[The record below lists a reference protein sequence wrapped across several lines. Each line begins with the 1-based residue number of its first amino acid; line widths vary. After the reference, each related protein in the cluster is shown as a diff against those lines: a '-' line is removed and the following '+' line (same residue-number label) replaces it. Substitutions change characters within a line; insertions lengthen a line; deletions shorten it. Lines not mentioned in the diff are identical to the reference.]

1 MAGNML
7 STGSPKPRGYPK
19 LAALMGSH
27 QETAIF
33 RRFGTLNMLN
43 LLSLQA
49 ELTDLEGQLENIVKG
64 DETSGDADRILHAID
79 FRELRAHAKDGDDLH
94 WQMLLAIRAKLQEYS
109 ITLRLHMRSRTVTA
123 DTNTRCSYPP
133 SRASVGT

>member
-1 MAGNML
+1 MAGNFLPM
-7 STGSPKPRGYPK
+7 GSPKPRGYPK

-49 ELTDLEGQLENIVKG
+49 ELTDLEVQLHDIIKR
-64 DETSGDADRILHAID
+64 DETSGDSDRMLYAIS

-94 WQMLLAIRAKLQEYS
+94 WQTLLDMRAKLQEYS
-109 ITLRLHMRSRTVTA
+109 ITLRLHMRSRTVNI
-123 DTNTRCSYPP
+123 DINTRCSHPP
-133 SRASVGT
+133 SRASVET

>member
-7 STGSPKPRGYPK
+7 PLGPPKSRGYPK

-33 RRFGTLNMLN
+33 RRFGMLNMLN

-49 ELTDLEGQLENIVKG
+49 ELTDFEVQLESIIQE
-64 DETSGDADRILHAID
+64 DETSGDTNRMLHAID
-79 FRELRAHAKDGDDLH
+79 FRELRAYAKEGDDLH
-94 WQMLLAIRAKLQEYS
+94 WQMLLDIRAKLQEYS
-109 ITLRLHMRSRTVTA
+109 ITLRLHMRSRPVKA
-123 DTNTRCSYPP
+123 DINARCSYPP
-133 SRASVGT
+133 SRASVET